1 MAIQSVHNLR
11 QPQGTESAS
20 YGIRVSLRSNDPF
33 RRLLGPDWH
42 RDHWFS
48 TLDERDAA
56 LTEMSRKHE
65 YSRPGDRPALR
76 FEKIEHATQ
85 NARPRNR

>member
-1 MAIQSVHNLR
+1 MSTCHSHNLR
-11 QPQGTESAS
+11 EPESAAPKP
-20 YGIRVSLRSNDPF
+20 YGVRVSLRAGDPF
-33 RRLLGPDWH
+33 RKLLGADWS
-42 RDHWFS
+42 RTHWFE
-48 TLDERDAA
+48 TVLERDAA
-56 LTEMSRKHE
+56 LAEMSRKHE

>member
-1 MAIQSVHNLR
+1 MTACHAHNLR
-11 QPQGTESAS
+11 TPATETVLT
-20 YGIRVSLRSNDPF
+20 YGVRVSLLPADPF
-33 RRLLGPDWH
+33 RKLLGDDWN
-42 RDHWFS
+42 RTHWYAS
-48 TLDERDAA
+48 ATERDAA
-56 LTEMSRKHE
+56 LLEMSRKHE